1 MRLPKAIF
9 DRQGGVFA
17 AYSTAAEDPLSQ
29 FWQPA
34 AVASDPLIEVVATPS
49 GPAGPQKN
57 ATAWLAGSL
66 SRAGERKGEGVLT
79 ICQGI

>member
-1 MRLPKAIF
+1 LPKAIF

-17 AYSTAAEDPLSQ
+17 AYSAAAEDPLPQ
-29 FWQPA
+29 FLQPA
-34 AVASDPLIEVVATPS
+34 AVASDPLIEVAVTPPE
-49 GPAGPQKN
+49 PAGSQKN
-57 ATAWLAGSL
+57 TTAWLAGSL

>member
-9 DRQGGVFA
+9 DRQGDVFA
-17 AYSTAAEDPLSQ
+17 AYSAAAEDPLPQ
-29 FWQPA
+29 FLQPA
-34 AVASDPLIEVVATPS
+34 AVASNPLIEVAATS
-49 GPAGPQKN
+49 SEPAGPQKN
-57 ATAWLAGSL
+57 AIAWLAGSL

>member
-9 DRQGGVFA
+9 DKQGGVFA
-17 AYSTAAEDPLSQ
+17 AYSAAAEDPLPQ
-29 FWQPA
+29 FLQPA
-34 AVASDPLIEVVATPS
+34 AVASDPLIEVAVTPPE
-49 GPAGPQKN
+49 PAGSQKN
-57 ATAWLAGSL
+57 TTAWLAGSL